1 MITELQLQL
10 YNTINCVAALF
21 LLLLFYSCVLSEKSK
36 NIAIKTPLAN
46 KVSGMWD
53 AKVFLF
59 ITSERLNLNINNNKS
74 FLKRG

>member
-46 KVSGMWD
+46 RASGMCD
-53 AKVFLF
+53 AK
-59 ITSERLNLNINNNKS
+59 S
-74 FLKRG
+74 FYLLPVSDLT